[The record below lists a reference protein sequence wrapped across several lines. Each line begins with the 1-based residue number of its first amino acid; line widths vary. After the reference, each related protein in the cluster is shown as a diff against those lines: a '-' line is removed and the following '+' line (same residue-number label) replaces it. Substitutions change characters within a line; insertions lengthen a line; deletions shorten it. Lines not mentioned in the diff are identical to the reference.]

1 LFLLS
6 CLLVLFVCEEGRRN
20 KRMRRKCSEAEGAE
34 HQNKISPINLIDEL
48 INSSMEYLGSLCV
61 FSLLCSL
68 FAFFFQEEAKK
79 RESRRRE

>member
-34 HQNKISPINLIDEL
+34 HQKKISPINLIDEL
-48 INSSMEYLGSLCV
+48 INSPMEYIGSLCG
-61 FSLLCSL
+61 FSLLCFL
-68 FAFFFQEEAKK
+68 FAFLKRRTKK